1 MKGFDLRGVA
11 PDALKAMFVLQQYVD
26 RSKVDRSLVRLV
38 EVRASQ
44 INGCAY
50 CLDMHTKNARQ
61 EGETEQRLY
70 ALNAWRDT
78 PFFTEKER
86 MALAWAER
94 LTLMADDHVSDE
106 MLRQAR
112 ELFTDAE
119 LVDLSM
125 AVVVIN
131 GWNRLV
137 ATFGPEAGTYQPK
150 QEQAHPE

>member
-1 MKGFDLRGVA
+1 MTDFDLKAIA
-11 PDALKAMFVLQQYVD
+11 PDALKAMFALQQYVD
-26 RSKVDRSLVRLV
+26 RSKLDRTLVRLV

-70 ALNAWRDT
+70 ALNAWRET

-86 MALAWAER
+86 VALAWAER
-94 LTLMADDHVSDE
+94 LTLMADGHISDE

-112 ELFTDAE
+112 ALFTDAE

-125 AVVVIN
+125 AIVVIN

-137 ATFGPEAGTYQPK
+137 PTFGPEAGTYKPT
-150 QEQAHPE
+150 QEPASSK

>member
-1 MKGFDLRGVA
+1 MKVFDLKGTA
-11 PDALKAMFVLQQYVD
+11 PDALKAMFALQSYVD
-26 RSKVDRSLVRLV
+26 QSKVDPTLMRLV

-50 CLDMHTKNARQ
+50 CLDMHTKEARRN
-61 EGETEQRLY
+61 GETEQRLY

-86 MALAWAER
+86 MALAWVER
-94 LTLMADDHVSDE
+94 LTLMAEGHVSDDMAE
-106 MLRQAR
+106 QAR

-125 AVVVIN
+125 AIVVIN

-137 ATFGPEAGTYQPK
+137 ATFGPEAGSYQPR
-150 QEQAHPE
+150 EHQARS